1 MNIIFEYNHKKIV
14 LPVNPEKLVIKRP
27 SASNKVEI
35 IGIGEVS
42 VPQTRKLATLSI
54 NSFFWGELFDNTFLF
69 ADTNKFLN
77 YLPNSLSS
85 RVEEYAKQKGK
96 EVVSKLS
103 QYTERF
109 TQNEIVQGA
118 YNSFMDDSLKFQT
131 VHEYVDWFTAWQ
143 DSLTPARLTVV
154 SKPNEPKQYIDMY
167 VTCEGFD
174 SELRA
179 GEENDYYFELEML
192 EWRDYGAKTLESKQN
207 KNGKV
212 TLQESSKERLSD
224 KEDTPRKI
232 KTTKKDSIWSVA
244 KTYCKNNWKDLVKEE
259 VNSVAISMKPSDI
272 SGLTLKIPNRYVGQ

>member
-14 LPVNPEKLVIKRP
+14 LPVNPEKLVIKKP

-54 NSFFWGELFDNTFLF
+54 NSFFWGELFDNTFML
-69 ADTNKFLN
+69 AGTNKFLN
-77 YLPNSLSS
+77 YLPNSLSN
-85 RVEEYAKQKGK
+85 RVEEFAKQKGK
-96 EVVSKLS
+96 EAVAKLS
-103 QYTERF
+103 QYTDKF

-131 VHEYVDWFTAWQ
+131 VHDYVVWFNEWQ

-154 SKPNEPKQYIDMY
+154 SKPNEPKQYVDMY

-174 SELRA
+174 CELRA
-179 GEENDYYFELEML
+179 GEEADYYFELEML
-192 EWRDYGAKTLESKQN
+192 EWRDYGARPLKANQN
-207 KNGKV
+207 KDGSV
-212 TLQESSKERLSD
+212 TLQESAKERLSD
-224 KEDTPRKI
+224 KPETPSEI
-232 KTTKKDSIWSVA
+232 KTNKKDSLWSVA

-259 VNSVAISMKPSDI
+259 VNSIAISSKPSDI
-272 SGLTLKIPNRYVGQ
+272 SNLTLKIPNRYLR